1 MTFCQTERRRRISQD
16 DRAITFCDHT
26 TLLSGVYFPLR
37 SFQDPKISGA
47 GGAPAS
53 QAYASNMVLLVYEI
67 CVVGDVLHTKGSE
80 SWSDGSEIQM
90 ANIRRD
96 ELTSM
101 LVFSGREAG

>member
-1 MTFCQTERRRRISQD
+1 
-16 DRAITFCDHT
+16 
-26 TLLSGVYFPLR
+26 
-37 SFQDPKISGA
+37 
-47 GGAPAS
+47 
-53 QAYASNMVLLVYEI
+53 MVLLVYEI